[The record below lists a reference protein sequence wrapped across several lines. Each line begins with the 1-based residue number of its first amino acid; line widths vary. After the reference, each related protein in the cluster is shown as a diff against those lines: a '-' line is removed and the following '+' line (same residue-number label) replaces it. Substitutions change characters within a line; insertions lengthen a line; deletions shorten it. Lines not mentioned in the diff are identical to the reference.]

1 MFRIRFLKTALGLL
15 ALAIGAGTA
24 HAASLVAAPASLS
37 LSCDTVLG
45 ATPVNLAVTLATG
58 ASAATVT
65 PTVPG
70 GSPVVVP
77 SAAVVNSTSV
87 ATNFVFS
94 VAAGCKGAT
103 NGQVVVITLTP
114 NTGTALTVN
123 ATLSITNSG
132 SALAPSP
139 SAVMI
144 SCTKAGAVYTPGAA
158 QTVNVTSPAV
168 GGTPFTVDNTTN
180 VLPSWLQVTP
190 LIGGTANATPVA
202 LSVVAKAGCGG
213 LSVGTTSFN
222 VHLLNPPAADKLLPV
237 TIQIGAAT
245 TVSSSVPTVSLSYVK
260 GSATYNGVA
269 ANISASPAVF
279 FTVDPT
285 TLPVW
290 LTASP
295 ATGTTTS
302 PVAVTFT
309 PTAGAETL
317 SLGNYTANVHLKVS
331 GQLDFVQV
339 VKLQV
344 QNAAST
350 LSVSEGTTRNLNWT
364 LGTALPS
371 LVITPISTDSPI
383 PFTVTTTAGTLSPQ
397 VSATN
402 GLAYSFGSPISVTFL
417 QSIFSAAAPGN
428 TLTGHVLINWG
439 SGSQVDV
446 TISVAVKSPGAQIST
461 IAPSSLPTASTGTF
475 TVALSGS
482 GFIAAGGPTIAT
494 TVGVV
499 NGGFIVPDSNIA
511 VTIQDSTSIVLQITA
526 TTTDPYLPFTG
537 NGGSVTIGVCNP
549 QGTSCATPTSTTTL
563 TIGVNPIIR
572 SVTSGSSFMQI
583 APPALT
589 PVAPYDVLSIFG
601 VNFCVSGGTGCTGG
615 SAILYGTTDPVT
627 LRYLTALSPDAA
639 GATQRNVTV
648 TFQTHGSS
656 PVAIATAPLLFVSNN
671 QINLVVPDAVKT
683 YIGNTVDVVVS
694 FGYGSG
700 STMLK
705 SSPYSLTVASTDPG
719 VFTVSGDGQGDAA
732 ALSAG
737 YALITNSA
745 PAIARSTATDSDIIQ
760 LYVTGLGR
768 PDSDD
773 TGSGY
778 SATCMLTD
786 GYWAAVNAFTGVSPA
801 LTSNDGLVLQSS
813 IIPSGQIQPCIKAN
827 SSIVPTVTVGGVN
840 APVKFAGWVSG
851 SIAGLYQIN
860 VQLPGSSSSVTD
872 ESGTTGAIGATA
884 LHLPVVVTA
893 AGKSSQ
899 ASGADLWVM
908 RGLQVVS
915 SGATSGTSGT
925 AWAGSAVVATE
936 GTAPYTYSVNSGT
949 LPTGLVLNADGTIT
963 GTPTATGTST
973 VVFGASDSAGTAL
986 TGSVSITFTV
996 N

>member
-1 MFRIRFLKTALGLL
+1 MFRIRFLKTALALPALL
-15 ALAIGAGTA
+15 LCAGMA
-24 HAASLVAAPASLS
+24 HAASLVATPTALS

-45 ATPVNLAVTLATG
+45 ATPVNLAVVLASG

-77 SAAVVNSTSV
+77 SASVVNSTTV
-87 ATNFVFS
+87 ATNFTFS

-103 NGQVVVITLTP
+103 NNQLVVITLTP

-123 ATLSITNSG
+123 ATLTVTNSG

-139 SAVMI
+139 SAVTI
-144 SCTKAGAVYTPGAA
+144 SCTKAGAVYTPGAT
-158 QTVNVTSPAV
+158 QTVNVTSPAI

-190 LIGGTANATPVA
+190 LTGGTASSTAIA
-202 LSVVAKAGCGG
+202 LSVVAKSGCGG
-213 LSVGTTSFN
+213 LSVGSTTFN
-222 VHLLNPPAADKLLPV
+222 VHLLNPPAADKLVPV
-237 TIQIGAAT
+237 TIQIGAT
-245 TVSSSVPTVSLSYVK
+245 STVSSSVPAISLSYVK
-260 GSATYNGVA
+260 GSNSYTGVPT
-269 ANISASPAVF
+269 NISASPAVF
-279 FTVDPT
+279 FTVDPI

-290 LTASP
+290 LSASP

-331 GQLDFVQV
+331 GQLDFVQT

-350 LSVSEGTTRNLNWT
+350 MTVSEGTTRNLNWT

-371 LVITPISTDSPI
+371 LVITPVSSDSPI
-383 PFTVTTTAGTLSPQ
+383 PFTVTTSGSLSPQ
-397 VSATN
+397 VSATQ
-402 GLAYSFGSPISVTFL
+402 GLAYSFGSPIAVTFL
-417 QSIFSAAAPGN
+417 QSVFGAAAPGN
-428 TLTGHVLINWG
+428 TLSGHVIITPNVG
-439 SGSQVDV
+439 SAVDV
-446 TISVAVKSPGAQIST
+446 TINVLVKSPGAAISS
-461 IAPSSLPTASTGTF
+461 ISPASLPTASSGTF

-482 GFIAAGGPTIAT
+482 GFIVNVSSSIAT

-499 NGGFIVPDSNIA
+499 NGGFIVPDANIVA
-511 VTIQDSTSIVLQITA
+511 TIQDATSIVLQITA
-526 TTTDPYLPFTG
+526 SSSDPYLPFSG
-537 NGGSVTIGVCNP
+537 NGGTVTIGVCNP
-549 QGTSCATPTSTTTL
+549 QGSTCSTPTSTTTL
-563 TIGVNPIIR
+563 TIGINPIIR

-601 VNFCVSGGTGCTGG
+601 VNFCVSGGTGCLGPN
-615 SAILYGTTDPVT
+615 AILYGTTDPVT
-627 LRYLTALSPDAA
+627 LKYLNSLSPDAA
-639 GATQRNVTV
+639 GATQRSVAV

-694 FGYGSG
+694 FGYGTG
-700 STMLK
+700 ATMLK
-705 SSPYSLTVASTDPG
+705 SAPYSVTVSSTDPG
-719 VFTVSGDGQGDAA
+719 VFTIAGDGQGDAA

-737 YALITNSA
+737 YALITQSA

-773 TGSGY
+773 TGTGY

-786 GYWAAVNAFTGVSPA
+786 GYWAAVNSVTGVSPA
-801 LTSNDGLVLQSS
+801 LTSNDGLVLQST

-840 APVKFAGWVSG
+840 APVKYAGWVSG

-860 VQLPGSSSSVTD
+860 LQLPGSGSSVTD
-872 ESGTTGAIGATA
+872 ESGTTGTIGATA

-899 ASGADLWVM
+899 ASGADLWAM
-908 RGLQVVS
+908 RGLQVVAT
-915 SGATSGTSGT
+915 GATTGTTSA
-925 AWAGSAVVATE
+925 AWAGSQITATE
-936 GTAPYTYSVNSGT
+936 GTSTYSYAVTTGT
-949 LPTGLVLNADGTIT
+949 LPAGLALDATTGAIT
-963 GTPTATGTST
+963 GQATATGTST
-973 VVFGASDSAGTAL
+973 VVFTATDSAGTPL
-986 TGSVSITFTV
+986 TGSVSVTFTI